1 MTRSGFKPLRGRL
14 GQRKMK
20 SRPSPL
26 FRFHPDLSA
35 VACNDALYDCKTQAC
50 TILVLPIFQPLELF
64 EYFFMVPGVNPDAV
78 ITYAK
83 LVELLLAFIP
93 DFDFRGLGLSRKLDG
108 IDHWLDVQKKHW
120 SCPDCGTSFSWY
132 TTACSKC
139 GRSLASKA
147 HNLSGWKRL
156 LCRFMLA
163 AAYRKGRTENKIVER
178 RQCS

>member
-108 IDHWLDVQKKHW
+108 IDQEILKYLVQPLPIAPQRW
-120 SCPDCGTSFSWY
+120 EVFSTNVLYFSSLSLSALSTRSSFS
-132 TTACSKC
+132 S
-139 GRSLASKA
+139 SLS
-147 HNLSGWKRL
+147 SSST
-156 LCRFMLA
+156 LCCISF
-163 AAYRKGRTENKIVER
+163 
-178 RQCS
+178 